1 MDRLPGMKRTISF
14 YLIKEQSVPVLICLA
29 GSVFVLIT
37 GQLLQLMRILF
48 ASSCSVTDIAQLVLY
63 AVPRLFLYATPMAS
77 LLGVMLAFVRMNS
90 DNELIAFRAAGT
102 GFLEFLPSVL
112 AVLIFVTGLSLINAV
127 WLLPASNR
135 AFEGKLRSLGR
146 TSIPS
151 MLEEGVFISTIPK
164 LVLFFRS
171 VDHTDYVIQ
180 GIFIQDQREPKQQV
194 TIAAKS
200 AKIDFPEN
208 SDAIV
213 FKLYDGM
220 ITRTSKNMK
229 DAQAV
234 SFKKYDFTLSMDEI
248 LGEAKK
254 MLHSRGEMSISQIY
268 SKVKTAVSKAAMI
281 WWSLELEQRLAFPA
295 ACLFLGL
302 LGPPLGSMFRQRGRM
317 TGITVGIGVF
327 LAYYVLLS
335 AGRTFGYNNII
346 SPFLAVWA
354 PNLLCIVLAIYL
366 WTKLQ
371 RETPFFAG
379 RLLSRLRLYALR
391 RNKQRAVEP

>member
-1 MDRLPGMKRTISF
+1 MKKTLYF
-14 YLIKEQSVPVLICLA
+14 YLLKEQTTPVLICLIGA
-29 GSVFVLIT
+29 VFVLVT

-48 ASSCSVTDIAQLVLY
+48 ASSCSFEDIAQLILL
-63 AVPRLFLYATPMAS
+63 AMPRLFLYAAPMAS

-102 GFLEFLPSVL
+102 GFLGFLPPVL
-112 AVLIFVTGLSLINAV
+112 AVLIVLTVVSFLNAI

-135 AFEGKLRSLGR
+135 AFESKLRSLGR
-146 TSIPS
+146 SSVPS

-171 VDHTDYVIQ
+171 VDHTDYEIK
-180 GIFIQDQREPKQQV
+180 GIFIQDQREKNQQV

-200 AKIDFPEN
+200 AKIDFP
-208 SDAIV
+208 SDSSSII
-213 FKLYDGM
+213 FQLYDGM
-220 ITRTSKNMK
+220 ITRTAKNMK

-248 LGEAKK
+248 LGAAKK
-254 MLHSRGEMSISQIY
+254 MMHSRGEMSIAQIY
-268 SKVKTAVSKAAMI
+268 RKVKTAVGRAAMV

-317 TGITVGIGVF
+317 TGVTVGIGIF

-335 AGRTFGYNNII
+335 AGRTFGYNDLL
-346 SPFLAVWA
+346 SPFLAVWT
-354 PNLLCIVLAIYL
+354 PNLLCIALAVYL
-366 WTKLQ
+366 WAKLH
-371 RETPFFAG
+371 RETPFFLATLG
-379 RLLSRLRLYALR
+379 RLFARSASRGH
-391 RNKQRAVEP
+391 KQGAIEL

>member
-1 MDRLPGMKRTISF
+1 MKKTLYF
-14 YLIKEQSVPVLICLA
+14 YLLKEQCTPVLICVTGA
-29 GSVFVLIT
+29 VFVLVT

-48 ASSCSVTDIAQLVLY
+48 ASSCNFEDIAQLILF
-63 AVPRLFLYATPMAS
+63 AMPRLFLYAAPMAS

-102 GFLEFLPSVL
+102 GFLGFLPPVL
-112 AVLIFVTGLSLINAV
+112 AVLIVLTVVSFLNAI

-146 TSIPS
+146 SSVPS

-171 VDHTDYVIQ
+171 VDHTDYEIR
-180 GIFIQDQREPKQQV
+180 GIFIQDQREQSQQV

-200 AKIDFPEN
+200 AKIDFP
-208 SDAIV
+208 SDSSAII
-213 FKLYDGM
+213 FRLNDGM
-220 ITRTSKNMK
+220 ITRTAKNMK

-234 SFKKYDFTLSMDEI
+234 SFKKYDFTLSMDEV
-248 LGEAKK
+248 LGAAKK
-254 MLHSRGEMSISQIY
+254 MMHNRGEMSIAQIY
-268 SKVKTAVSKAAMI
+268 GKVKTAVGRAALV

-317 TGITVGIGVF
+317 TGVTVGIGVF
-327 LAYYVLLS
+327 LAYYVMLS
-335 AGRTFGYNNII
+335 AGRTFGYNDLL
-346 SPFLAVWA
+346 SPFLAVWT
-354 PNLLCIVLAIYL
+354 PNLLCIALAVYL
-366 WTKLQ
+366 WAKLH
-371 RETPFFAG
+371 RETPFFLASLG
-379 RLLSRLRLYALR
+379 RLFGRFASRGH
-391 RNKQRAVEP
+391 KQRAIEL